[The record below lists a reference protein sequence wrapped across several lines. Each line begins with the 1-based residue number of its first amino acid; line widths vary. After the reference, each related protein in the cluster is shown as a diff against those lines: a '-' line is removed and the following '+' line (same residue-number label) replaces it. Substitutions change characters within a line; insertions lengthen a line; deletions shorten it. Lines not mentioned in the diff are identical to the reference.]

1 MLRYISVV
9 AGVVTVA
16 ALTACA
22 SAPYQGDSYTVK
34 RGDTLMSISRTV
46 GKDHHDIAAWNK
58 ISDANEIYPGDVLR
72 LKPPATVAAAPVS
85 RAKPVA
91 ATTAAHERKAEPKKE
106 AQSATPATPAA
117 SAAEAERLDWMWP
130 AQGKLTATTDRN
142 LKGIDITGTPG
153 QPVWAAEAGKV
164 TYAGRGIR
172 GYGNMIIVK
181 HSRTLLSVYAHNKSI
196 MVKEGQT
203 VNRGQQ
209 IAEMGDTDSRTV
221 KLYFEIRSNGKA
233 LNPVPLLPK
242 PRS

>member
-1 MLRYISVV
+1 MLRYISIV

-22 SAPYQGDSYTVK
+22 SAPYQGDFYTVK
-34 RGDTLMSISRTV
+34 RGDTLMSISRAV
-46 GKDHHDIAAWNK
+46 GKDHHHIAAWNK

-72 LKPPATVAAAPVS
+72 LKPPATVAAATVS
-85 RAKPVA
+85 RAKPA
-91 ATTAAHERKAEPKKE
+91 AAHERKAEPKKD
-106 AQSATPATPAA
+106 AQSAAPAA
-117 SAAEAERLDWMWP
+117 PSAAEAERLDWMWP

-153 QPVWAAEAGKV
+153 QPVWAAESGKV

>member
-1 MLRYISVV
+1 MLRYISIVVVV
-9 AGVVTVA
+9 ALA
-16 ALTACA
+16 ACA
-22 SAPYQGDSYTVK
+22 STPYQGDSYTVRK
-34 RGDTLMSISRTV
+34 GDTLMSISRTV

-58 ISDANEIYPGDVLR
+58 LSDANEIYPGDVLR

-85 RAKPVA
+85 RAKPAA
-91 ATTAAHERKAEPKKE
+91 ATTAARESKAESRKAPE
-106 AQSATPATPAA
+106 SATPAA

-142 LKGIDITGTPG
+142 LKGIDIAGTPG
-153 QPVWAAEAGKV
+153 QPVWAAESGKV

-196 MVKEGQT
+196 MVKEGQS

-221 KLYFEIRSNGKA
+221 KLYFEIRSNGKP

>member
-1 MLRYISVV
+1 LKVLRYISVV
-9 AGVVTVA
+9 VLA

-22 SAPYQGDSYTVK
+22 SAPYQGDSYTVRK
-34 RGDTLMSISRTV
+34 GDTLMSISRTV

-58 ISDANEIYPGDVLR
+58 ISDENEIYPGDVLR

-85 RAKPVA
+85 RAKPAAA
-91 ATTAAHERKAEPKKE
+91 ATAARERKAEPKKE
-106 AQSATPATPAA
+106 AESAAPAA
-117 SAAEAERLDWMWP
+117 PSVAEAERLDWMWP

>member
-1 MLRYISVV
+1 M
-9 AGVVTVA
+9 
-16 ALTACA
+16 
-22 SAPYQGDSYTVK
+22 
-34 RGDTLMSISRTV
+34 
-46 GKDHHDIAAWNK
+46 
-58 ISDANEIYPGDVLR
+58 
-72 LKPPATVAAAPVS
+72 
-85 RAKPVA
+85 
-91 ATTAAHERKAEPKKE
+91 
-106 AQSATPATPAA
+106 
-117 SAAEAERLDWMWP
+117 
-130 AQGKLTATTDRN
+130 
-142 LKGIDITGTPG
+142 
-153 QPVWAAEAGKV
+153 WAAEAGKV

>member
-1 MLRYISVV
+1 
-9 AGVVTVA
+9 
-16 ALTACA
+16 
-22 SAPYQGDSYTVK
+22 
-34 RGDTLMSISRTV
+34 MSISRTV
-46 GKDHHDIAAWNK
+46 GKDHRDIAAWNK
-58 ISDANEIYPGDVLR
+58 LSDENEIYPGDVLR
-72 LKPPATVAAAPVS
+72 LKPSATVAAAPVS
-85 RAKPVA
+85 RAKPAA
-91 ATTAAHERKAEPKKE
+91 ATTAARERKAEPKKE
-106 AQSATPATPAA
+106 AEPAA
-117 SAAEAERLDWMWP
+117 SAAPSAAEAERLDWMWP